1 MAEPHQLSLT
11 QPITDERDETT
22 NARLL
27 QARLSDPG
35 FLLTTFLTAVAIQGL
50 LELLMTFPVSIGG
63 FAFGNKVLRL
73 GLYSYILLLGL
84 WRLRN
89 RRRLSIVAQREMAL
103 IQFLYAELFGVLV
116 LGFFL
121 FIANRTSGSAF
132 EEFRQL
138 LEVYILIPMVYSSI
152 GNITQIRKAI
162 DWLMNLLTI
171 LAFLSILG
179 YLSWFMLSIRLPFLA
194 RLFSI
199 VLLFGAVVA
208 WGRVLVFGVNLR
220 RLLLLVILVSGSLI
234 TFQKPVMLCGII
246 GLLAVLLLLLANRG
260 FGREPTVSRHL
271 VLARLLLVLLIL
283 ALLFLILNDMTSS
296 RLVQRYQYEFDVRY
310 LKTTTG
316 KEIDGQRLLIW
327 DKTWNDVFLKSPWV
341 GTGWGVRVDVY
352 YADDVY
358 IHNFFL
364 YWLASTGVV
373 GGLVLALLLFIAGR
387 YVLKNVDLRQ
397 DVDLK
402 MGLLGYIVVLLVY
415 NSVGVMF
422 AEPAL
427 TYVAGVVIGLVLRIA
442 TLDAEKRRQSDFE
455 MA

>member
-11 QPITDERDETT
+11 QPITDERGETT

-27 QARLSDPG
+27 QAKLSDPG
-35 FLLTTFLTAVAIQGL
+35 FLLTAFLTAVAIQGL
-50 LELLMTFPVSIGG
+50 LELLMTFPASIGS
-63 FAFGNKVLRL
+63 FTFGNKVLRL
-73 GLYSYILLLGL
+73 GLYSYVLLLGL

-89 RRRLSIVAQREMAL
+89 RRRLSVMARREMAL

-121 FIANRTSGSAF
+121 FIANRTSGSAL

-138 LEVYILIPMVYSSI
+138 LELYILIPMVYSSI
-152 GNITQIRKAI
+152 SNTTQMRKAI
-162 DWLMNLLTI
+162 DWLVSLLTI

-179 YLSWFMLSIRLPFLA
+179 YLSGFMLSTRLPFWA
-194 RLFSI
+194 GRFSL
-199 VLLFGAVVA
+199 VLLFGTVVA
-208 WGRVLVFGVNLR
+208 WVRVLVFGVNLR
-220 RLLLLVILVSGSLI
+220 RLLQLVILVGGSFI
-234 TFQKPVMLCGII
+234 TFLKPAMASGII

-271 VLARLLLVLLIL
+271 VLTRLLLVLLIL
-283 ALLFLILNDMTSS
+283 ALLFLILNGMTSG
-296 RLVQRYQYEFDVRY
+296 RLLRTYQYEFYVRY

-327 DKTWNDVFLKSPWV
+327 DQTWNDVFLKSPWV

-358 IHNFFL
+358 IHNLFL

-373 GGLVLALLLFIAGR
+373 GGLVLALLLFFAGR

-427 TYVAGVVIGLVLRIA
+427 TYIAGVVIGLVLRIA